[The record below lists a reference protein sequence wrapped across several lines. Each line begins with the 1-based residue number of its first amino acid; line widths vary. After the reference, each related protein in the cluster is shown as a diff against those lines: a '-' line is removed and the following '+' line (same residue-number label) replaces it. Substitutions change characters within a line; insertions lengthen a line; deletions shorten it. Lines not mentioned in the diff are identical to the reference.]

1 MRRTKRFGSKKVT
14 LSTILTV
21 LALCGS
27 LSVSA
32 ADTLNLTTGTTHN
45 NAVTNNSNTEN
56 DTVAIGFNNSA
67 DNGAITIGSHNRAG
81 NANDT
86 DIVVAVGGKNYAN
99 NGSVV
104 VGYSNT
110 GKSGSTVI
118 GQNSF
123 GSAWASVLGNNARS
137 AGSIAIGNK
146 ASSGYFNVSSQ
157 FDNQRDTAFSVAIG
171 NSSTALGGTSVGYD
185 SISDHDGV
193 ALGASA
199 NAQYGGTALG
209 TGAETSRNTYSSTR
223 GNGVALGEYSY
234 ADRRYGTYGYVPL
247 SDTTASVSTPDSME
261 NDIALAN
268 KTGDTSVISAVKNFY
283 QKYDNDTYTQ
293 WKNLDAKHEEALLTY
308 DEKVAEMNSKTYA
321 SSADRAS
328 DYAILQNL
336 EKSLTDTSNALKDF
350 ENEHSGIA
358 AAALRKDSALSTYK
372 ATASAVSLGY
382 GDTSSDQAMTRQI
395 TNLAAGTADTDA
407 VNVAQLKQVATIADN
422 HTAITVDSNTPTAGD
437 DGALGD
443 YVGDNNLTMAVKDV
457 DGQKTYDLKL
467 SNNLVIGEKG
477 TDGTDGTDG
486 TAGSI
491 GIVGPKGEDGKNAYA
506 DISVKDGADGLDGE
520 SLTRIVYTDENKQ
533 EHQVATLDD
542 GLKFTG
548 DAKDVTVAKK
558 LNETLPITGGADMT
572 RLSNN
577 NIGVVAD
584 KDNGLTVKLA
594 KDITLSDGNITLI
607 GAKDADGNT
616 LVQGQDGK
624 WYSDLSDATYDAS
637 TGAYKKADGS
647 TVNAV
652 DPSALS
658 TVKLSG
664 SGLDNGGQK
673 ITNVAAGVNDTDAV
687 NKGQLTQAISDATA
701 SVNGKH
707 TVITV
712 DGTEAKAGEYVGTG
726 NLKLGLTETDGQ
738 KTYDLKLSN
747 NVTVGE
753 KGADGKD
760 GTPGTIEIIGGTP
773 GSDGKDGTTDG
784 SSAVISVKNGADGL
798 DGESLTRIVYTDAN
812 GDEHQVATLDDGLK
826 FTGDTANVTVSK
838 KLNQTLSIT
847 GGADMTNLSNNNIGV
862 VADAANGLTIK
873 LAKDLNGLNS
883 VRVGG
888 SAEGE
893 GIYIA
898 NQTVP
903 NTNGSSETG
912 NYITGLT
919 NTTWAPTATGYVS
932 GRAAT
937 EDQLKSVYDTISSD
951 VKANNVVGS
960 KNITVTKL
968 DNGAGTQV
976 ALNDNINL
984 GTMGGKNVSISGQY
998 GSITA
1003 GDGNTNKVIVDG
1015 ANSSITAGTGDGRVT
1030 VYGNNGLITVGNT
1043 AKGAVSIG
1051 NQSVTGTKADGMTE
1065 TQSGKYITGLEN
1077 TTWDPA
1083 NTGVVEDRAATE
1095 GQLKNVADNISKQ
1108 INDIDTA
1115 VKSTSRVFESDSG
1128 TEKQVTRK
1136 SSDPMKLK
1144 GGATGELSDGN
1155 IGVVNNSDNTG
1166 FDIKLSKDIK
1176 GLNSVTTKELN
1187 SETANITNSITVGT
1201 GDNKTVITGDSI
1213 RTGNTTINN
1222 NGLTIN
1228 NSDPTKNIT
1237 IQDGNI
1243 KMGGNAIHNVGEATE
1258 AGDAIN
1264 KGQFDRTINNIG
1276 NGMNEMNGRINQIG
1290 RDVNRVGAGAAAL
1303 ASLHPLDFDPD
1314 DKGSFAVGF
1323 GSYKSEHAAAL
1334 GAFYRPNEDTM
1345 VNLAATI
1352 GNNDNMYSA
1361 GVSFKI
1367 GSSSPYHNMSKSE
1380 MAVKLE
1386 TQDKQ
1391 LSDQNQKI
1399 ETLESQNQDLNA
1411 RLAKLEALV
1420 ASK

>member
-104 VGYSNT
+104 VGYSTT

-268 KTGDTSVISAVKNFY
+268 KTGDTSVVSAVKNFY
-283 QKYDNDTYTQ
+283 QTYDNDTYTQ

-358 AAALRKDSALSTYK
+358 DAALRKDSALSTYK

-395 TNLAAGTADTDA
+395 THLAAGTADTDA
-407 VNVAQLKQVATIADN
+407 VNVAQLKQVATLANN
-422 HTAITVDSNTPTAGD
+422 HTP
-437 DGALGD
+437 
-443 YVGDNNLTMAVKDV
+443 
-457 DGQKTYDLKL
+457 
-467 SNNLVIGEKG
+467 
-477 TDGTDGTDG
+477 
-486 TAGSI
+486 
-491 GIVGPKGEDGKNAYA
+491 
-506 DISVKDGADGLDGE
+506 
-520 SLTRIVYTDENKQ
+520 
-533 EHQVATLDD
+533 
-542 GLKFTG
+542 
-548 DAKDVTVAKK
+548 
-558 LNETLPITGGADMT
+558 
-572 RLSNN
+572 
-577 NIGVVAD
+577 
-584 KDNGLTVKLA
+584 
-594 KDITLSDGNITLI
+594 
-607 GAKDADGNT
+607 
-616 LVQGQDGK
+616 
-624 WYSDLSDATYDAS
+624 
-637 TGAYKKADGS
+637 
-647 TVNAV
+647 
-652 DPSALS
+652 
-658 TVKLSG
+658 
-664 SGLDNGGQK
+664 
-673 ITNVAAGVNDTDAV
+673 
-687 NKGQLTQAISDATA
+687 
-701 SVNGKH
+701 
-707 TVITV
+707 ITV

-798 DGESLTRIVYTDAN
+798 NGESLTRIVYTDEN
-812 GDEHQVATLDDGLK
+812 NQEHQVATLDDGLK
-826 FTGDTANVTVSK
+826 FTGDTKDVTVAK
-838 KLNQTLSIT
+838 KLNETLSIT

-862 VADAANGLTIK
+862 VADANNGLTVK
-873 LAKDLNGLNS
+873 LAKDLTGINS
-883 VRVGG
+883 
-888 SAEGE
+888 
-893 GIYIA
+893 
-898 NQTVP
+898 
-903 NTNGSSETG
+903 
-912 NYITGLT
+912 ITGLT
-919 NTTWAPTATGYVS
+919 NKTWDAANIVS

-937 EDQLKSVYDTISSD
+937 EDQLQSVAS
-951 VKANNVVGS
+951 G
-960 KNITVTKL
+960 IT
-968 DNGAGTQV
+968 
-976 ALNDNINL
+976 
-984 GTMGGKNVSISGQY
+984 
-998 GSITA
+998 
-1003 GDGNTNKVIVDG
+1003 NTVNANKVIAGDNISVTPNKDGSGTTVSLKNDITLGDKNDSAKQVSINGEAAKVTAGSGDNQVAIDG
-1015 ANSSITAGTGDGRVT
+1015 AKGQITTGGGIV
-1030 VYGNNGLITVGNT
+1030 L
-1043 AKGAVSIG
+1043 G
-1051 NQSVTGTKADGMTE
+1051 NQTVDAKKADGTVVKSE
-1065 TQSGKYITGLEN
+1065 TGSYLTGLDN
-1077 TTWDPA
+1077 TTWNPDNNGYVA
-1083 NTGVVEDRAATE
+1083 DRAATE
-1095 GQLKNVADNISKQ
+1095 GQLKNVSDTVKNIS
-1108 INDIDTA
+1108 DTIG
-1115 VKSTSRVFESDSG
+1115 VIGSG
-1128 TEKQVTRK
+1128 TRDFAGDGTSNKV
-1136 SSDPMKLK
+1136 SVKLGETMNLT
-1144 GGATGELSDGN
+1144 GGADVNNLSDNN
-1155 IGVVNNSDNTG
+1155 IGVVTNSAKNG
-1166 FDIKLSKDIK
+1166 FDIKLSKDLK
-1176 GLNSVTTKELN
+1176 GLN
-1187 SETANITNSITVGT
+1187 TAEFNTSITVGT

-1243 KMGGNAIHNVGEATE
+1243 NMGGNAIHNVGEATE

-1367 GSSSPYHNMSKSE
+1367 GSSSPYAHMSKSE

-1386 TQDKQ
+1386 SQDKE
-1391 LSDQNQKI
+1391 LTDQNQKI
-1399 ETLESQNQDLNA
+1399 EALESQNQDLNA

>member
-104 VGYSNT
+104 VGYSTT

-268 KTGDTSVISAVKNFY
+268 KTGDTSVVSAVKNFY
-283 QKYDNDTYTQ
+283 QTYDNDTYTQ

-358 AAALRKDSALSTYK
+358 DAALRKDSALSTYK

-395 TNLAAGTADTDA
+395 THLAAGTADTDA
-407 VNVAQLKQVATIADN
+407 VNVAQLKQVATLANN
-422 HTAITVDSNTPTAGD
+422 HTA
-437 DGALGD
+437 
-443 YVGDNNLTMAVKDV
+443 
-457 DGQKTYDLKL
+457 
-467 SNNLVIGEKG
+467 
-477 TDGTDGTDG
+477 
-486 TAGSI
+486 
-491 GIVGPKGEDGKNAYA
+491 
-506 DISVKDGADGLDGE
+506 
-520 SLTRIVYTDENKQ
+520 
-533 EHQVATLDD
+533 
-542 GLKFTG
+542 
-548 DAKDVTVAKK
+548 
-558 LNETLPITGGADMT
+558 
-572 RLSNN
+572 
-577 NIGVVAD
+577 
-584 KDNGLTVKLA
+584 
-594 KDITLSDGNITLI
+594 
-607 GAKDADGNT
+607 
-616 LVQGQDGK
+616 
-624 WYSDLSDATYDAS
+624 
-637 TGAYKKADGS
+637 
-647 TVNAV
+647 
-652 DPSALS
+652 
-658 TVKLSG
+658 
-664 SGLDNGGQK
+664 
-673 ITNVAAGVNDTDAV
+673 
-687 NKGQLTQAISDATA
+687 
-701 SVNGKH
+701 
-707 TVITV
+707 ITV

-798 DGESLTRIVYTDAN
+798 NGESLTRIVYTDEN
-812 GDEHQVATLDDGLK
+812 NQEHQVATLDDGLK
-826 FTGDTANVTVSK
+826 FTGDTKDVTVAK
-838 KLNQTLSIT
+838 KLNETLSIT

-862 VADAANGLTIK
+862 VADANNGLTVK
-873 LAKDLNGLNS
+873 LAKDLTGINS
-883 VRVGG
+883 
-888 SAEGE
+888 
-893 GIYIA
+893 
-898 NQTVP
+898 
-903 NTNGSSETG
+903 
-912 NYITGLT
+912 ITGLT
-919 NTTWAPTATGYVS
+919 NKTWDAANIVS

-937 EDQLKSVYDTISSD
+937 EDQLQSVAS
-951 VKANNVVGS
+951 G
-960 KNITVTKL
+960 IT
-968 DNGAGTQV
+968 
-976 ALNDNINL
+976 
-984 GTMGGKNVSISGQY
+984 
-998 GSITA
+998 
-1003 GDGNTNKVIVDG
+1003 NTVNANKVIAGDNISVTPNKDGSGTTVSLKNDITLGDKNDSAKQVSINGEAAKVTAGSGDNQVAIDG
-1015 ANSSITAGTGDGRVT
+1015 AKGQITTGGGIV
-1030 VYGNNGLITVGNT
+1030 L
-1043 AKGAVSIG
+1043 G
-1051 NQSVTGTKADGMTE
+1051 NQTVDAKKADGTVVKSE
-1065 TQSGKYITGLEN
+1065 TGSYLTGLDN
-1077 TTWDPA
+1077 TTWNPDNNGYVA
-1083 NTGVVEDRAATE
+1083 DRAATE
-1095 GQLKNVADNISKQ
+1095 GQLKNVSDTVKNIS
-1108 INDIDTA
+1108 DTIG
-1115 VKSTSRVFESDSG
+1115 VIGSG
-1128 TEKQVTRK
+1128 TRDFAGNGTSNKV
-1136 SSDPMKLK
+1136 SVKLGETMNLT
-1144 GGATGELSDGN
+1144 GGADVNNLSDNN
-1155 IGVVNNSDNTG
+1155 IGVVTNSAKNG
-1166 FDIKLSKDIK
+1166 FDIKLSKDLK
-1176 GLNSVTTKELN
+1176 GLN
-1187 SETANITNSITVGT
+1187 TAEFNTSITVGT

-1243 KMGGNAIHNVGEATE
+1243 NMGGNAIHNVGEATE

-1352 GNNDNMYSA
+1352 GNTDNMYSA

-1367 GSSSPYHNMSKSE
+1367 GSSSPYAHMSKSE

-1386 TQDKQ
+1386 SQDKE
-1391 LSDQNQKI
+1391 LTDQNQKI
-1399 ETLESQNQDLNA
+1399 EALESQNQDLNA

>member
-104 VGYSNT
+104 VGYSTT

-268 KTGDTSVISAVKNFY
+268 KTGDTSVVSAVKNFY
-283 QKYDNDTYTQ
+283 QTYDNDTYTQ

-358 AAALRKDSALSTYK
+358 DAALRKDSALSTYK

-395 TNLAAGTADTDA
+395 THLAAGTADTDA
-407 VNVAQLKQVATIADN
+407 VNVAQLKQVATLANN
-422 HTAITVDSNTPTAGD
+422 HTA
-437 DGALGD
+437 
-443 YVGDNNLTMAVKDV
+443 
-457 DGQKTYDLKL
+457 
-467 SNNLVIGEKG
+467 
-477 TDGTDGTDG
+477 
-486 TAGSI
+486 
-491 GIVGPKGEDGKNAYA
+491 
-506 DISVKDGADGLDGE
+506 
-520 SLTRIVYTDENKQ
+520 
-533 EHQVATLDD
+533 
-542 GLKFTG
+542 
-548 DAKDVTVAKK
+548 
-558 LNETLPITGGADMT
+558 
-572 RLSNN
+572 
-577 NIGVVAD
+577 
-584 KDNGLTVKLA
+584 
-594 KDITLSDGNITLI
+594 
-607 GAKDADGNT
+607 
-616 LVQGQDGK
+616 
-624 WYSDLSDATYDAS
+624 
-637 TGAYKKADGS
+637 
-647 TVNAV
+647 
-652 DPSALS
+652 
-658 TVKLSG
+658 
-664 SGLDNGGQK
+664 
-673 ITNVAAGVNDTDAV
+673 
-687 NKGQLTQAISDATA
+687 
-701 SVNGKH
+701 
-707 TVITV
+707 ITV

-798 DGESLTRIVYTDAN
+798 NGESLTRIVYTDEN
-812 GDEHQVATLDDGLK
+812 NQEHQVATLDDGLK
-826 FTGDTANVTVSK
+826 FTGDTKDVTVAK
-838 KLNQTLSIT
+838 KLNETLSIT

-862 VADAANGLTIK
+862 VADANNGLTVK
-873 LAKDLNGLNS
+873 LAKDLTGINS
-883 VRVGG
+883 
-888 SAEGE
+888 
-893 GIYIA
+893 
-898 NQTVP
+898 
-903 NTNGSSETG
+903 
-912 NYITGLT
+912 ITGLT
-919 NTTWAPTATGYVS
+919 NKTWDAANIVS

-937 EDQLKSVYDTISSD
+937 EDQLQSVAS
-951 VKANNVVGS
+951 G
-960 KNITVTKL
+960 IT
-968 DNGAGTQV
+968 
-976 ALNDNINL
+976 
-984 GTMGGKNVSISGQY
+984 
-998 GSITA
+998 
-1003 GDGNTNKVIVDG
+1003 NTVNANKVIAGDNISVTPNKDGSGTTVSLKNDITLGDKNDSAKQVSINGEAAKVTAGSGDNQVAIDG
-1015 ANSSITAGTGDGRVT
+1015 AKGQITTGGGIV
-1030 VYGNNGLITVGNT
+1030 L
-1043 AKGAVSIG
+1043 G
-1051 NQSVTGTKADGMTE
+1051 NQTVDAKKADGTVVKSE
-1065 TQSGKYITGLEN
+1065 TGSYLTGLDN
-1077 TTWDPA
+1077 TTWNPDNNGYVA
-1083 NTGVVEDRAATE
+1083 DRAATE
-1095 GQLKNVADNISKQ
+1095 GQLKNVSDTVKNIS
-1108 INDIDTA
+1108 DTIG
-1115 VKSTSRVFESDSG
+1115 VIGSG
-1128 TEKQVTRK
+1128 TRDFAGDGTSNKV
-1136 SSDPMKLK
+1136 SVKLGETMNLT
-1144 GGATGELSDGN
+1144 GGADVNNLSDNN
-1155 IGVVNNSDNTG
+1155 IGVVTNSAKNG
-1166 FDIKLSKDIK
+1166 FDIKLSKDLK
-1176 GLNSVTTKELN
+1176 GLN
-1187 SETANITNSITVGT
+1187 TAEFNTSITVGT

-1243 KMGGNAIHNVGEATE
+1243 NMGGNAIHNVGEATE

-1314 DKGSFAVGF
+1314 DKASFAVGF

-1334 GAFYRPNEDTM
+1334 GAFYRPNENTM
-1345 VNLAATI
+1345 VNLAATV

-1361 GVSFKI
+1361 GLSFKI
-1367 GSSSPYHNMSKSE
+1367 GSASPYANMSKSE

-1386 TQDKQ
+1386 ELTA
-1391 LSDQNQKI
+1391 QNQKI
-1399 ETLESQNQDLNA
+1399 ESQNQELNE

>member
-104 VGYSNT
+104 VGYSTT

-268 KTGDTSVISAVKNFY
+268 KTGDTSVVSAVKNFY
-283 QKYDNDTYTQ
+283 QTYDNDTYTQ

-358 AAALRKDSALSTYK
+358 DAALRKDSALSTYK

-395 TNLAAGTADTDA
+395 THLAAGTADTDA
-407 VNVAQLKQVATIADN
+407 VNVAQLKQVATLANN
-422 HTAITVDSNTPTAGD
+422 HTA
-437 DGALGD
+437 
-443 YVGDNNLTMAVKDV
+443 
-457 DGQKTYDLKL
+457 
-467 SNNLVIGEKG
+467 
-477 TDGTDGTDG
+477 
-486 TAGSI
+486 
-491 GIVGPKGEDGKNAYA
+491 
-506 DISVKDGADGLDGE
+506 
-520 SLTRIVYTDENKQ
+520 
-533 EHQVATLDD
+533 
-542 GLKFTG
+542 
-548 DAKDVTVAKK
+548 
-558 LNETLPITGGADMT
+558 
-572 RLSNN
+572 
-577 NIGVVAD
+577 
-584 KDNGLTVKLA
+584 
-594 KDITLSDGNITLI
+594 
-607 GAKDADGNT
+607 
-616 LVQGQDGK
+616 
-624 WYSDLSDATYDAS
+624 
-637 TGAYKKADGS
+637 
-647 TVNAV
+647 
-652 DPSALS
+652 
-658 TVKLSG
+658 
-664 SGLDNGGQK
+664 
-673 ITNVAAGVNDTDAV
+673 
-687 NKGQLTQAISDATA
+687 
-701 SVNGKH
+701 
-707 TVITV
+707 ITV

-798 DGESLTRIVYTDAN
+798 NGESLTRIVYTDEN
-812 GDEHQVATLDDGLK
+812 NQEHQVATLDDGLK
-826 FTGDTANVTVSK
+826 FTGDTKDVTVAK
-838 KLNQTLSIT
+838 KLNETLSIT

-862 VADAANGLTIK
+862 VADANNGLTVK
-873 LAKDLNGLNS
+873 LAKDLTGINS
-883 VRVGG
+883 
-888 SAEGE
+888 
-893 GIYIA
+893 
-898 NQTVP
+898 
-903 NTNGSSETG
+903 
-912 NYITGLT
+912 ITGLT
-919 NTTWAPTATGYVS
+919 NKTWDAANIVS

-937 EDQLKSVYDTISSD
+937 EDQLQSVAS
-951 VKANNVVGS
+951 G
-960 KNITVTKL
+960 IT
-968 DNGAGTQV
+968 
-976 ALNDNINL
+976 
-984 GTMGGKNVSISGQY
+984 
-998 GSITA
+998 
-1003 GDGNTNKVIVDG
+1003 NTVNANKVIAGDNISVTPNKDGSGTTVSLKNDITLGDKNDSAKQVSINGEAAKVTAGSGDNQVAIDG
-1015 ANSSITAGTGDGRVT
+1015 AKGQITTGGGIV
-1030 VYGNNGLITVGNT
+1030 L
-1043 AKGAVSIG
+1043 G
-1051 NQSVTGTKADGMTE
+1051 NQTVDAKKADGTVVKSE
-1065 TQSGKYITGLEN
+1065 TGSYLTGLDN
-1077 TTWDPA
+1077 TTWNPDNNGYVA
-1083 NTGVVEDRAATE
+1083 DRAATE
-1095 GQLKNVADNISKQ
+1095 GQLKNVSDTVKNIS
-1108 INDIDTA
+1108 DTIG
-1115 VKSTSRVFESDSG
+1115 VIGSG
-1128 TEKQVTRK
+1128 TRDFAGNGTSNKV
-1136 SSDPMKLK
+1136 SVKLGETMNLT
-1144 GGATGELSDGN
+1144 GGADVNNLSDNN
-1155 IGVVNNSDNTG
+1155 IGVVTNSAKNG
-1166 FDIKLSKDIK
+1166 FDIKLSKDLK
-1176 GLNSVTTKELN
+1176 GLN
-1187 SETANITNSITVGT
+1187 TAEFNTSITVGT

-1213 RTGNTTINN
+1213 RTGNTTVNN

-1243 KMGGNAIHNVGEATE
+1243 NMGGNAIHNVGEATE

-1367 GSSSPYHNMSKSE
+1367 GSSSPYAHMSKSE

-1386 TQDKQ
+1386 SQDKE
-1391 LSDQNQKI
+1391 LTDQNQKI
-1399 ETLESQNQDLNA
+1399 EALESQNQDLNA

>member
-1 MRRTKRFGSKKVT
+1 
-14 LSTILTV
+14 
-21 LALCGS
+21 
-27 LSVSA
+27 

-104 VGYSNT
+104 VGYSTT

-268 KTGDTSVISAVKNFY
+268 KTGDTSVVSAVKNFY
-283 QKYDNDTYTQ
+283 QTYDNDTYTQ

-358 AAALRKDSALSTYK
+358 DAALRKDSALSTYK

-395 TNLAAGTADTDA
+395 THLAAGTADTDA
-407 VNVAQLKQVATIADN
+407 VNVAQLKQVATLANN
-422 HTAITVDSNTPTAGD
+422 HTA
-437 DGALGD
+437 
-443 YVGDNNLTMAVKDV
+443 
-457 DGQKTYDLKL
+457 
-467 SNNLVIGEKG
+467 
-477 TDGTDGTDG
+477 
-486 TAGSI
+486 
-491 GIVGPKGEDGKNAYA
+491 
-506 DISVKDGADGLDGE
+506 
-520 SLTRIVYTDENKQ
+520 
-533 EHQVATLDD
+533 
-542 GLKFTG
+542 
-548 DAKDVTVAKK
+548 
-558 LNETLPITGGADMT
+558 
-572 RLSNN
+572 
-577 NIGVVAD
+577 
-584 KDNGLTVKLA
+584 
-594 KDITLSDGNITLI
+594 
-607 GAKDADGNT
+607 
-616 LVQGQDGK
+616 
-624 WYSDLSDATYDAS
+624 
-637 TGAYKKADGS
+637 
-647 TVNAV
+647 
-652 DPSALS
+652 
-658 TVKLSG
+658 
-664 SGLDNGGQK
+664 
-673 ITNVAAGVNDTDAV
+673 
-687 NKGQLTQAISDATA
+687 
-701 SVNGKH
+701 
-707 TVITV
+707 ITV

-798 DGESLTRIVYTDAN
+798 NGESLTRIVYTDEN
-812 GDEHQVATLDDGLK
+812 NQEHQVATLDDGLK
-826 FTGDTANVTVSK
+826 FTGDTKDVTVAK
-838 KLNQTLSIT
+838 KLNETLSIT

-862 VADAANGLTIK
+862 VADANNGLTVK
-873 LAKDLNGLNS
+873 LAKDLTGINS
-883 VRVGG
+883 
-888 SAEGE
+888 
-893 GIYIA
+893 
-898 NQTVP
+898 
-903 NTNGSSETG
+903 
-912 NYITGLT
+912 ITGLT
-919 NTTWAPTATGYVS
+919 NKTWDAANIVS

-937 EDQLKSVYDTISSD
+937 EDQLQSVAS
-951 VKANNVVGS
+951 G
-960 KNITVTKL
+960 IT
-968 DNGAGTQV
+968 
-976 ALNDNINL
+976 
-984 GTMGGKNVSISGQY
+984 
-998 GSITA
+998 
-1003 GDGNTNKVIVDG
+1003 NTVNANKVIAGDNISVTPNKDGSGTTVSLKNDITLGDKNDSAKQVSINGEAAKVTAGSGDNQVAIDG
-1015 ANSSITAGTGDGRVT
+1015 AKGQITTGGGIV
-1030 VYGNNGLITVGNT
+1030 L
-1043 AKGAVSIG
+1043 G
-1051 NQSVTGTKADGMTE
+1051 NQTVDAKKADGTVVKSE
-1065 TQSGKYITGLEN
+1065 TGSYLTGLDN
-1077 TTWDPA
+1077 TTWNPDNNGYVA
-1083 NTGVVEDRAATE
+1083 DRAATE
-1095 GQLKNVADNISKQ
+1095 GQLKNVSDTVKNIS
-1108 INDIDTA
+1108 DTIG
-1115 VKSTSRVFESDSG
+1115 VIGSG
-1128 TEKQVTRK
+1128 TRDFAGNGTSNKV
-1136 SSDPMKLK
+1136 SVKLGETMNLT
-1144 GGATGELSDGN
+1144 GGADVNNLSDNN
-1155 IGVVNNSDNTG
+1155 IGVVTNSAKNG
-1166 FDIKLSKDIK
+1166 FDIKLSKDLK
-1176 GLNSVTTKELN
+1176 GLN
-1187 SETANITNSITVGT
+1187 TAEFNTSITVGT

-1243 KMGGNAIHNVGEATE
+1243 NMGGNAIHNVGEATE

-1314 DKGSFAVGF
+1314 DKASFAVGF

-1334 GAFYRPNEDTM
+1334 GAFYRPNENTM
-1345 VNLAATI
+1345 VNLAATV

-1361 GVSFKI
+1361 GLSFKI
-1367 GSSSPYHNMSKSE
+1367 GSASPYANMSKSE

-1386 TQDKQ
+1386 ELTA
-1391 LSDQNQKI
+1391 QNQKI
-1399 ETLESQNQDLNA
+1399 ESQNQELNE

>member
-104 VGYSNT
+104 VGYSTT

-268 KTGDTSVISAVKNFY
+268 KTGDTSVVSAVKNFY
-283 QKYDNDTYTQ
+283 QTYDNDTYTQ

-358 AAALRKDSALSTYK
+358 DAALRKDSALSTYK

-395 TNLAAGTADTDA
+395 THLAAGTADTDA
-407 VNVAQLKQVATIADN
+407 VNVAQLKQVATLANN
-422 HTAITVDSNTPTAGD
+422 HTA
-437 DGALGD
+437 
-443 YVGDNNLTMAVKDV
+443 
-457 DGQKTYDLKL
+457 
-467 SNNLVIGEKG
+467 
-477 TDGTDGTDG
+477 
-486 TAGSI
+486 
-491 GIVGPKGEDGKNAYA
+491 
-506 DISVKDGADGLDGE
+506 
-520 SLTRIVYTDENKQ
+520 
-533 EHQVATLDD
+533 
-542 GLKFTG
+542 
-548 DAKDVTVAKK
+548 
-558 LNETLPITGGADMT
+558 
-572 RLSNN
+572 
-577 NIGVVAD
+577 
-584 KDNGLTVKLA
+584 
-594 KDITLSDGNITLI
+594 
-607 GAKDADGNT
+607 
-616 LVQGQDGK
+616 
-624 WYSDLSDATYDAS
+624 
-637 TGAYKKADGS
+637 
-647 TVNAV
+647 
-652 DPSALS
+652 
-658 TVKLSG
+658 
-664 SGLDNGGQK
+664 
-673 ITNVAAGVNDTDAV
+673 
-687 NKGQLTQAISDATA
+687 
-701 SVNGKH
+701 
-707 TVITV
+707 ITV

-798 DGESLTRIVYTDAN
+798 NGESLTRIVYTDEN
-812 GDEHQVATLDDGLK
+812 NQEHQVATLDDGLK
-826 FTGDTANVTVSK
+826 FTGDTKDVTVAK
-838 KLNQTLSIT
+838 KLNETLSIT

-862 VADAANGLTIK
+862 VADANNGLTVK
-873 LAKDLNGLNS
+873 LAKDLTGINS
-883 VRVGG
+883 
-888 SAEGE
+888 
-893 GIYIA
+893 
-898 NQTVP
+898 
-903 NTNGSSETG
+903 
-912 NYITGLT
+912 ITGLT
-919 NTTWAPTATGYVS
+919 NKTWDAANIVS

-937 EDQLKSVYDTISSD
+937 EDQLQSVAS
-951 VKANNVVGS
+951 G
-960 KNITVTKL
+960 IT
-968 DNGAGTQV
+968 
-976 ALNDNINL
+976 
-984 GTMGGKNVSISGQY
+984 
-998 GSITA
+998 
-1003 GDGNTNKVIVDG
+1003 NTVNANKVIAGDNISVTPNKDGSGTTVSLKNDITLGDKNDSAKQVSINGEAAKVTAGSGDNQVAIDG
-1015 ANSSITAGTGDGRVT
+1015 AKGQITTGGGIV
-1030 VYGNNGLITVGNT
+1030 L
-1043 AKGAVSIG
+1043 G
-1051 NQSVTGTKADGMTE
+1051 NQTVDAKKADGTVVKSE
-1065 TQSGKYITGLEN
+1065 TGSYLTGLDN
-1077 TTWDPA
+1077 TTWNPDNNGYVA
-1083 NTGVVEDRAATE
+1083 DRAATE
-1095 GQLKNVADNISKQ
+1095 GQLKNVSDTVKNIS
-1108 INDIDTA
+1108 DTIG
-1115 VKSTSRVFESDSG
+1115 VIGSG
-1128 TEKQVTRK
+1128 TRDFAGDGTSNKV
-1136 SSDPMKLK
+1136 SVKLGETMNLT
-1144 GGATGELSDGN
+1144 GGADVNNLSDNN
-1155 IGVVNNSDNTG
+1155 IGVVTNSAKNG
-1166 FDIKLSKDIK
+1166 FDIKLSKDLK
-1176 GLNSVTTKELN
+1176 GLN
-1187 SETANITNSITVGT
+1187 TAEFNTSITVGT

-1243 KMGGNAIHNVGEATE
+1243 NMGGNAIHNVGEATE

-1367 GSSSPYHNMSKSE
+1367 GSSSPYAHMSKSE

-1386 TQDKQ
+1386 SQDKE
-1391 LSDQNQKI
+1391 LTDQNQKI
-1399 ETLESQNQDLNA
+1399 EALESQNQDLNA